1 MTYSLKSKTATYS
14 LKSKTATYSALKLHL
29 RFQLLLNRIS
39 IAAVIAATLLL
50 LLSIQ
55 TPQTCFD
62 PSDPNP
68 KPHMRFPKSTCDFH
82 PRAYTTVEK
91 RNRRIW
97 STKAWAVAVA
107 SYASFFETLRSR
119 NHIANHSHVLVV
131 SAGPGHAVRALR
143 DAGVE
148 DVTGV
153 ESPPLVSR
161 ADPHNLPFFDGIFD
175 LWFGAYLDL
184 ALFPA
189 RYVAQ
194 IERTV
199 RSGGVC
205 VVAVAEEVAEIVKLF
220 RKSRFVDAESVVLA
234 GERRTR
240 IVMKVES

>member
-1 MTYSLKSKTATYS
+1 MEK
-14 LKSKTATYSALKLHL
+14 HVQ
-29 RFQLLLNRIS
+29 RLLNRIS
-39 IAAVIAATLLL
+39 IAAVIVATLLLL

-55 TPQTCFD
+55 TPRTCFD

-68 KPHMRFPKSTCDFH
+68 KPHMRFPKSTCDFK

-143 DAGVE
+143 DAGVD
-148 DVTGV
+148 DVTGVELV

-175 LWFGAYLDL
+175 LGFGAYLDL

-199 RSGGVC
+199 RRGGVC
-205 VVAVAEEVAEIVKLF
+205 VVAVAECGAEEVAEIVKLF
-220 RKSRFVDAESVVLA
+220 RKSRFIDAESVVLA
-234 GERRTR
+234 GEGRTR
-240 IVMKVES
+240 IVMEVES

>member
-1 MTYSLKSKTATYS
+1 MEK
-14 LKSKTATYSALKLHL
+14 HVQ
-29 RFQLLLNRIS
+29 RLLNRIS
-39 IAAVIAATLLL
+39 VAAITIATLILL

-68 KPHMRFPKSTCDFH
+68 KPHTRFPKSTCDFN

-97 STKAWAVAVA
+97 STKAWTVAVA

-143 DAGVE
+143 DSGVE
-148 DVTGV
+148 DVTGVELV

-175 LWFGAYLDL
+175 LGFGAYLDL

-189 RYVAQ
+189 RYVGQ
-194 IERTV
+194 LERTV
-199 RSGGVC
+199 RRGGVC
-205 VVAVAEEVAEIVKLF
+205 VVAVEECGKEEVAQIVKLF
-220 RKSRFVDAESVVLA
+220 RKSRFVDAENVVLA

-240 IVMKVES
+240 IVMKVKS

>member
-1 MTYSLKSKTATYS
+1 MEK
-14 LKSKTATYSALKLHL
+14 HVQ
-29 RFQLLLNRIS
+29 RLLNRIS
-39 IAAVIAATLLL
+39 IAAIIAATLLLL

-68 KPHMRFPKSTCDFH
+68 KPHTRFPKSTCDFN

-153 ESPPLVSR
+153 ELVESPPLVSR

-175 LWFGAYLDL
+175 LGLGAYLDL
-184 ALFPA
+184 ALFPG

-199 RSGGVC
+199 RRGGVC
-205 VVAVAEEVAEIVKLF
+205 VVAVAECGAEDVAEIVKLF
-220 RKSRFVDAESVVLA
+220 RKSRFVDAESVVLS